1 MSPQAGRR
9 RLMIILGTRPEAV
22 KLAPVILEARRAA
35 DQFDLLVVATGQHR
49 QMLDQVLRFF
59 GIRPDVDLD
68 IMSHDQDLC
77 HVTTQALDW
86 SIDMTADACRA
97 PARFGRR
104 PTRCRRLSRR

>member
-1 MSPQAGRR
+1 VSPQAGRR

-35 DQFDLLVVATGQHR
+35 DQFDLLVVTTGQHG
-49 QMLDQVLRFF
+49 QMLDQVLGFF

-97 PARFGRR
+97 PAA
-104 PTRCRRLSRR
+104 